1 MSLLRFVEPAKGR
14 IIIDGIDIATIGTQ
28 DLRSRVTFIPQDATL
43 FAGTVRSVQPQSCLC
58 FFFLIFFRENLD
70 PFNEHTDTECL
81 DALAR
86 VHLVTSTSQVSSRA
100 PSRAPSIHSDNEG
113 STTPTPSEADS
124 KVVIKLDSLVA
135 AGGHNFSSGQ
145 RQLLAMA
152 RALLRQNGVVI
163 LDEATSSI
171 DKVRFDMES
180 IVVTDL
186 LSCSGC
192 RYENPSCNKRR
203 V

>member
-1 MSLLRFVEPAKGR
+1 MALISQLLALKTFVHE
-14 IIIDGIDIATIGTQ
+14 
-28 DLRSRVTFIPQDATL
+28 LRLYRKMPLCLQE
-43 FAGTVRSVQPQSCLC
+43 RSGQFNHKAVC